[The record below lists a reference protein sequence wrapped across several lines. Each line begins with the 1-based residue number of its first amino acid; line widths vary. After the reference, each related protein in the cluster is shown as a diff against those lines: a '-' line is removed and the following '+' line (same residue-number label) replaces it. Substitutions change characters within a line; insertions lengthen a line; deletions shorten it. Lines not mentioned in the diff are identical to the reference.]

1 MYIYHGRNSNY
12 SCDIFFAVFLVFL
25 LTVKSRTYSK
35 LSHIAIPIRHITEL
49 SLTQWIVSALLNC
62 VFLLISCVKSCTLFQ
77 QKWLGPH
84 FTTDLST
91 LANTGPKE
99 LPLMFFPSPR
109 SLFLENKTRRAKDGG
124 ERVLYTESEDGL
136 CPPKH

>member
-1 MYIYHGRNSNY
+1 MAETAIIRM
-12 SCDIFFAVFLVFL
+12 IFSILSFFFFSFFL
-25 LTVKSRTYSK
+25 LTMKSRTYSK
-35 LSHIAIPIRHITEL
+35 LQHIAIPIRHVTEL

-62 VFLLISCVKSCTLFQ
+62 VFLLISCVKSCILFQ

-99 LPLMFFPSPR
+99 LPLMFFPSLQ
-109 SLFLENKTRRAKDGG
+109 SVLLENKTRRAKDKN